1 VFIIFVKMKRNKIIQ
16 SKPVKWLYRVTQNVS
31 FPGHKN
37 ISLYAVLEFFV
48 RSISKKDIQMRSSAL
63 SFTFFLALFP
73 TVIFFFTVIAYLP
86 VKQDHDKILFFISTL
101 IPRSAYE
108 TIKETLED
116 ILKHQRGDLLSFGFL
131 SAIYFSTNG
140 FHSLMDSLN
149 KYSHIK
155 ETRPFW
161 KQRMVAIGLAFFIS
175 ILILVS
181 VVMITGASFGIKWLD
196 KKDFIAHGVA
206 KIGLQWLNYFVAGA
220 ICLSI
225 VSALFYYAPAKV
237 RKWKFFSPGAIFSCI
252 IILITTT
259 GFSYYVNHFNAYNKV
274 YGSIG
279 VLIVIMMLIYINT
292 FILLLGYELNVAIDS
307 ANEHFKKHSEYVAN
321 KNKIVM
327 YLDDTINTE

>member
-1 VFIIFVKMKRNKIIQ
+1 MKKNNLLHT
-16 SKPVKWLYRVTQNVS
+16 KPVKWLYKVTQRVS
-31 FPGHKN
+31 FPGNKN
-37 ISLYAVLEFFV
+37 VSLYAVMEFFV

-101 IPRSAYE
+101 IPKSAYD
-108 TIKETLED
+108 TLRETLED

-149 KYSHIK
+149 KYGHTT
-155 ETRPFW
+155 ENRPFW
-161 KQRMVAIGLAFFIS
+161 KQRAVAIGLAVFVSFL
-175 ILILVS
+175 ILIS
-181 VVMITGASFGIKWLD
+181 VVLITSASFAIKWLD
-196 KKDFIAHGVA
+196 KQDLITHSIA
-206 KIGLQWLNYFVAGA
+206 KFGLQSLNYVVAAG

-225 VSALFYYAPAKV
+225 VSAIFYYAPAKV
-237 RKWKFFSPGAIFSCI
+237 RKWRFVSTGSIFSCI

-259 GFSYYVNHFNAYNKV
+259 GFSFYVNHFNTYNKV

-292 FILLLGYELNVAIDS
+292 FILLLGYELNVALDS
-307 ANEHFKKHSEYVAN
+307 AKLQSAKSKAHRE
-321 KNKIVM
+321 KNNFII
-327 YLDDTINTE
+327 YLEDTVKDDE

>member
-1 VFIIFVKMKRNKIIQ
+1 MKRNKIIQ
-16 SKPVKWLYRVTQNVS
+16 SIPVKWLYKVTQNTS
-31 FPGHKN
+31 FPGNKN

-48 RSISKKDIQMRSSAL
+48 RSVSKKDIQMRSSAL

-101 IPRSAYE
+101 IPKSAYE
-108 TIKETLED
+108 TIKDTLED
-116 ILKHQRGDLLSFGFL
+116 ILKHQRGDLLSFGFI

-149 KYSHIK
+149 KYSNTK

-161 KQRMVAIGLAFFIS
+161 KQRMVAIGLAVFVS
-175 ILILVS
+175 ILIFVS
-181 VVMITGASFGIKWLD
+181 VTLITGASFGLKWLD
-196 KKDFIAHGVA
+196 KKDIIAHSVA
-206 KIGLQWLNYFVAGA
+206 KFGLQSLNYLVATA

-225 VSALFYYAPAKV
+225 VSAIFYYAPAKV
-237 RKWKFFSPGAIFSCI
+237 RKWKFFSAGALFSCA

-259 GFSYYVNHFNAYNKV
+259 GFSFYVNHFNAYNKV

-292 FILLLGYELNVAIDS
+292 FILLLGYELNVALDA
-307 ANEHFKKHSEYVAN
+307 ANEHYKKQSAYVAQ
-321 KNKIVM
+321 KNNIVV
-327 YLDDTINTE
+327 YLDDTIKTE